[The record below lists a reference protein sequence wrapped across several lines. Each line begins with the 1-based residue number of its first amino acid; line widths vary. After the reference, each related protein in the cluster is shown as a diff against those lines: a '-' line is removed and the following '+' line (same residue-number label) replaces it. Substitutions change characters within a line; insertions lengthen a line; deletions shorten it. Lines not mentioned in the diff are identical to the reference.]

1 LKRRIEERQGARISG
16 RWLSRSRVIGLV
28 VNGTSVRQAT
38 LSTFVS
44 DTISLRGINDG
55 EDVFE
60 QLSIA
65 QA

>member
-1 LKRRIEERQGARISG
+1 M
-16 RWLSRSRVIGLV
+16 IGLV

-44 DTISLRGINDG
+44 DTISLRGINDD

>member
-1 LKRRIEERQGARISG
+1 MARP
-16 RWLSRSRVIGLV
+16 
-28 VNGTSVRQAT
+28 SVRQAT

-44 DTISLRGINDG
+44 DTAGLRGINDG
-55 EDVFE
+55 EDAFE

>member
-1 LKRRIEERQGARISG
+1 LKRRIEERQGARIS
-16 RWLSRSRVIGLV
+16 LM
-28 VNGTSVRQAT
+28 VNSTSVRQAA

-44 DTISLRGINDG
+44 DTVSLRGINDG